1 MVKHGPKSFS
11 WQKNARKRSQKFS
24 KYSTIQN
31 NNYTNGSTCQGIYN
45 CIFTQTM
52 KWYCMACFLY
62 QHRSA
67 NFYVGLQQK
76 HSSIA
81 RIFSTHTLRIICHNA
96 IVRTWTIWVSSQ
108 LKKST
113 RIPSQ
118 EAIAL
123 LECQLLWLYVYI
135 YINAHRTTTTCN
147 LFVPF
152 FFWGGDNFQKKVF
165 SQSKNRGH
173 RRVPGILLHIIT
185 TYWKLAWNPLL
196 KVRVP
201 GIITKPGIVP
211 GYYPPRN

>member
-96 IVRTWTIWVSSQ
+96 IVRTWSIWVSSQ
-108 LKKST
+108 LIKST

-123 LECQLLWLYVYI
+123 LECQLLWLYMYI

-152 FFWGGDNFQKKVF
+152 FLGGGTISKRRSFHNQKTGVIEGFQVYYY
-165 SQSKNRGH
+165 
-173 RRVPGILLHIIT
+173 ILLPHIES
-185 TYWKLAWNPLL
+185 
-196 KVRVP
+196 
-201 GIITKPGIVP
+201 
-211 GYYPPRN
+211 